1 MCMGGRDAFNH
12 WINTSN
18 QGGDWEQKSA
28 QEFALK
34 WPVTFFF
41 FSKID

>member
-28 QEFALK
+28 QEFTLK

-41 FSKID
+41 PK